1 MGGDVRRVELWY
13 LWGYEVKHGGSML
26 DGNQK
31 YDIIFFIIFYHMDDV
46 MGEIDLLKGYDGKL
60 FYLLD
65 GGEEG
70 I

>member
-1 MGGDVRRVELWY
+1 
-13 LWGYEVKHGGSML
+13 ML